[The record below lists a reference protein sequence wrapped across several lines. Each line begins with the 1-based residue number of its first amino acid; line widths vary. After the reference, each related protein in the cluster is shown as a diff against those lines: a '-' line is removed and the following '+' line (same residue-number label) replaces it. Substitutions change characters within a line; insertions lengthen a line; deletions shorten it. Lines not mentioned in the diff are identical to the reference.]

1 MKNLFKI
8 LILSLL
14 VFSCDS
20 DNNPT
25 ESTVNPIIGVWDQIT
40 QNVDGHGTYIFTFSE
55 GGIFSYQYQPPIDGE
70 GESQSG
76 GETWSTTDNKLTLVI
91 DGDESVIDFSI
102 IEDILTLIW
111 TDDDGTVVNELQ
123 FMRQ

>member
-1 MKNLFKI
+1 M
-8 LILSLL
+8 

-25 ESTVNPIIGVWDQIT
+25 ESTVNPIIGDWEQIT

-55 GGIFSYQYQPPIDGE
+55 GGIFSYQYQSPID

-102 IEDILTLIW
+102 TEDILTLIW
-111 TDDDGTVVNELQ
+111 RDDDGTVLNELQ